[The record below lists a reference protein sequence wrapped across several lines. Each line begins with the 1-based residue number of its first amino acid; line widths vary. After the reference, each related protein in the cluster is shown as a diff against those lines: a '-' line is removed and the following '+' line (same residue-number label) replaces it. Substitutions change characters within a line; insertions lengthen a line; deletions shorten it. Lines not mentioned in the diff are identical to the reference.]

1 MKSDTCNC
9 EDGKTF
15 AKAMDAMEATIL
27 IWSILLHIYVRL
39 CLQEFI

>member
-15 AKAMDAMEATIL
+15 AKASMATIL